1 MAKKLKI
8 SLEDN
13 NKEYQVFGINTVLKD
28 YQLCFLINDF
38 FEIETHLLET
48 SSFKEEFSV
57 FGDVIDELKVVL
69 VQNKCTNTE
78 SVFPKLKS
86 FEYLVIVNNSNTDV
100 ADIVKTFESN
110 DEILYISMID
120 KKHLGIKEIAL
131 SYQLLGM
138 L

>member
-1 MAKKLKI
+1 MAKTLNI
-8 SLEDN
+8 SLEGD

-48 SSFKEEFSV
+48 SSFEEEFSV
-57 FGDVIDELKVVL
+57 FGDVIDELKVIL
-69 VQNKCTNTE
+69 VQNRCKSAE

-86 FEYLVIVNNSNTDV
+86 FEYLVIVNNSKSDV
-100 ADIVKTFESN
+100 ADILKTFETN

-120 KKHLGIKEIAL
+120 KKHLSSKGVAI
-131 SYQLLGM
+131 SNQLLGM

>member
-1 MAKKLKI
+1 M
-8 SLEDN
+8 
-13 NKEYQVFGINTVLKD
+13 FGINTVLKD

-38 FEIETHLLET
+38 FEIETHLLDT
-48 SSFKEEFSV
+48 SSLEDKFSV
-57 FGDVIDELKVVL
+57 FGDVIDELKVIL

-86 FEYLVIVNNSNTDV
+86 FEYLVIVNNSKADV
-100 ADIVKTFESN
+100 ADIVKTFETN

-120 KKHLGIKEIAL
+120 KKHLSSKGVAL